1 MQDEKDFNND
11 NDEQEIDLLEL
22 AQKLWENR
30 KMILKWAGIGA
41 IVGLVI
47 AFSIPKEYTTTIKLA
62 PEFSNSKGSVSG
74 SLGALASLAGVSANG
89 DANSDAVNPSLY
101 PDVVQS
107 VPFAV
112 DLFDTKV
119 TEADG
124 KLTTTVYD
132 YLSEHT
138 SSPWWSVILSL
149 PGKAIGG
156 IISIFKPEEELDTA
170 ATTDPFRLNKEK
182 SAIVEAINNRVAADV
197 DTKTYVISI
206 SATMQDPL
214 VSAVL
219 ADTVAENLKKYVTA
233 YRTNKARQDLEYA
246 EMLNQEAKKE
256 YYSAQQR
263 YAEYVD
269 KNHGI
274 ALNSRRT
281 EEKRL
286 ENEAALAYNLY
297 NTTAQRLQAA
307 KAKVQ
312 ETTPVYAVVQPATV
326 PIKASKPSKPLI
338 LIGCVFLAVVAASAW
353 ILFGKD
359 LVASFKKK

>member
-1 MQDEKDFNND
+1 MQDERDFNSNE
-11 NDEQEIDLLEL
+11 EQEIDLLEL
-22 AQKLWENR
+22 AQKLWSNR
-30 KMILKWAGIGA
+30 KTILKWAGIGA
-41 IVGLVI
+41 VIGLVV

-62 PEFSNSKGSVSG
+62 PEYSNTKGSG
-74 SLGALASLAGVSANG
+74 GLGALASLAGISSGGEAG
-89 DANSDAVNPSLY
+89 TDAVSPNLY

-132 YLSEHT
+132 YLAEHT
-138 SSPWWSVILSL
+138 SSPWWSHIMAL

-156 IISIFKPEEELDTA
+156 IVSLFKSEEELDSSA
-170 ATTDPFRLNKEK
+170 VTDPFRLTKEE
-182 SAIVEAINNRVAADV
+182 SLIVNAINARIGADV
-197 DTKTYVISI
+197 DTKTFVISI

-246 EMLNQEAKKE
+246 EKLNNEAKKE
-256 YYSAQQR
+256 YYAAQQR

-274 ALNSRRT
+274 ALNSRKT

-297 NTTAQRLQAA
+297 NTTAQRLQTA

-338 LIGCVFLAVVAASAW
+338 LIGFVFLAAVAASAW

-359 LVASFKKK
+359 LVANFKKK

>member
-1 MQDEKDFNND
+1 MQDEKDFNRD
-11 NDEQEIDLLEL
+11 DEQEIDLLEL
-22 AQKLWENR
+22 AQKLWISR
-30 KMILKWAGIGA
+30 KTILKWAGIGVVA
-41 IVGLVI
+41 GLII

-62 PEFSNSKGSVSG
+62 PEFANSKGNMG
-74 SLGALASLAGVSANG
+74 GLDALTSLAGISSGGGGEA
-89 DANSDAVNPSLY
+89 DAVNPNLY

-119 TEADG
+119 TEANG

-132 YLSEHT
+132 YLAEHT
-138 SSPWWSVILSL
+138 SSPWWSSIMAL

-156 IISIFKPEEELDTA
+156 IVSIFKSEEEADSTG
-170 ATTDPFRLNKEK
+170 TNPFRLTPEE
-182 SAIVEAINNRVAADV
+182 SAIVTAINSRVGADV
-197 DTKTYVISI
+197 DTKTLVISI

-246 EMLNQEAKKE
+246 EKLNNEAKKE
-256 YYSAQQR
+256 YYEAQQR

-297 NTTAQRLQAA
+297 NSTAQRLQMA

-338 LIGCVFLAVVAASAW
+338 LVGCVFLAVVAASAW

-359 LVASFKKK
+359 LVANFKKK

>member
-1 MQDEKDFNND
+1 MQDEKDFNRD
-11 NDEQEIDLLEL
+11 DEQEIDLLEL
-22 AQKLWENR
+22 AQKLWISR
-30 KMILKWAGIGA
+30 KTILKWAGIGVVA
-41 IVGLVI
+41 GLII

-62 PEFSNSKGSVSG
+62 PEFANSKGNMG
-74 SLGALASLAGVSANG
+74 GLGALASHAGISSGG
-89 DANSDAVNPSLY
+89 DGGADAVNPNLY

-132 YLSEHT
+132 YLAEHT
-138 SSPWWSVILSL
+138 SSPWWSSIMAL

-156 IISIFKPEEELDTA
+156 IVSIFRSEEEADSAGTN
-170 ATTDPFRLNKEK
+170 PFRLTPEE
-182 SAIVEAINNRVAADV
+182 SAIVTAINSRVGADV
-197 DTKTYVISI
+197 DTKTLVISI

-246 EMLNQEAKKE
+246 EKLNNEAKKE
-256 YYSAQQR
+256 YYEAQQR

-297 NTTAQRLQAA
+297 NSTAQRLQMA

-338 LIGCVFLAVVAASAW
+338 LVGCVFLAVVAASAW

-359 LVASFKKK
+359 LVANFKKKQ

>member
-1 MQDEKDFNND
+1 MQEEKNFNND
-11 NDEQEIDLLEL
+11 DEQEIDLLEL
-22 AQKLWENR
+22 AQKLWDSR
-30 KMILKWAGIGA
+30 KLLLKWAGIGA
-41 IVGLVI
+41 LVGLVV

-62 PEFSNSKGSVSG
+62 PETSG
-74 SLGALASLAGVSANG
+74 SKAGGNLGGLASAFGINAGG
-89 DANSDAVNPSLY
+89 DSGSDAVSPSLY
-101 PDVVQS
+101 PDVVGS

-112 DLFDTKV
+112 DLFDIPV

-132 YLSEHT
+132 YLQNHT
-138 SSPWWSVILSL
+138 SSPWWSFLMSL

-156 IISIFKPEEELDTA
+156 IVSIFKSEEKPDSTA
-170 ATTDPFRLNKEK
+170 ATNPFRLTSEENGVVQ
-182 SAIVEAINNRVAADV
+182 ALNGRIGADV
-197 DTKTYVISI
+197 DTKTFVISI

-214 VSAVL
+214 VSATL
-219 ADTVAENLKKYVTA
+219 ADSVAEHLKTYVTA
-233 YRTNKARQDLEYA
+233 YRTNKARQDMEFA
-246 EMLNQEAKKE
+246 EKLNTEAKKD
-256 YYSAQQR
+256 YYAAQQR

-286 ENEAALAYNLY
+286 ENEAALAYSLY
-297 NTTAQRLQAA
+297 NSTAQRLQAA

-326 PIKASKPSKPLI
+326 PIRPSKPSKPLI
-338 LIGCVFLAVVAASAW
+338 LVGFVFLAFVAASAW
-353 ILFGKD
+353 VLFGRDVVKN
-359 LVASFKKK
+359 FKSKKQ